1 MTDFATNPLRP
12 ATDAPAPAPVEET
25 LGRLRPLLPR
35 FGITRVA
42 DVTGLDRIGI
52 PVWCAIRPNS
62 WSLAVSQGKGLTPE
76 QAQVSAIMEA
86 VELWHA
92 ERVELTTRWERPDRL
107 ARGAT
112 ALDVRTF
119 PDPDPGVCER
129 RIPWVLG
136 TDLVD
141 GSRCWVPRDA
151 VDCDDRIDPHGPRA
165 AVQGGTNG
173 LAAGAIPA
181 QATAHALCE
190 VLERHAVAGW
200 EELGEAERADRR
212 VDLGTVEDPVNREL
226 IALFGEAGVTPVVW
240 DVGSTVGVPVFDCL
254 LVEDDRLAL
263 HPMPQVLGTGC
274 HPRPEVALTGALTEA
289 AQVRATII
297 AGARDSI
304 PRSRYEWYYDP
315 HERRDVAS
323 VLGDHPVRQF
333 PIEAGAR
340 CSTLEAEV
348 DWLVSRTTDAS
359 GARVAAVDLTKATI
373 GIPVVKVVAEG
384 LRWAHALY

>member
-1 MTDFATNPLRP
+1 MMRFTADTLRP

-25 LGRLRPLLPR
+25 LARLRPLLPR

-76 QAQVSAIMEA
+76 QAQISAIMEA

-107 ARGAT
+107 TQEAT
-112 ALDVRTF
+112 ALDVRTL
-119 PDPDPGVCER
+119 PDPDPGVCEQ

-136 TDLVD
+136 IDLVD
-141 GSRCWVPRDA
+141 GSPCWVPRDA
-151 VDCDDRIDPHGPRA
+151 VDCDDRIDPHRPPA

-173 LAAGAIPA
+173 LAAGATRA
-181 QATAHALCE
+181 QATVHALCE

-200 EELGEAERADRR
+200 EELREAERANHR
-212 VDLGTVEDPVNREL
+212 VDLGTVKDPINREL
-226 IALFGEAGVTPVVW
+226 IARFASAGVTPVVW
-240 DVGSTVGVPVFDCL
+240 DVGSAVGVPVFDCL
-254 LVEDDRLAL
+254 LVEDDQLTL

-274 HPRPEVALTGALTEA
+274 HPRPEVALTRALTEA

-323 VLGDHPVRQF
+323 VLGDRPVRPF
-333 PIEAGAR
+333 PTEAKVQ
-340 CSTLEAEV
+340 CSTFEAEV
-348 DWLVSRTTDAS
+348 DWLVNRTTDVS
-359 GARVAAVDLTKATI
+359 GARVVAVDLTKATI